1 MAMKHLNVKAWLALA
16 ALAVVMGLLV
26 FVSAGTLSYWQG
38 WVYLAIFF
46 GASALTTRYLMQKD
60 PALLERRMSG
70 GPTAEKRPI
79 QRFIMAGASVSFIAL
94 LVVPALAFRLQGPT
108 MPVAASLIGNLL
120 VAIGFYFIF
129 LVYRENT
136 FTSATIELAHD
147 QKVIATGPYAIV
159 RHPMYASASL
169 YIIGT
174 PLALGSLWGL
184 VPVVVMVP
192 FLIWRMFDE
201 ERFLAQNLPGYVDY
215 QKRVSHRLIPF
226 VW

>member
-1 MAMKHLNVKAWLALA
+1 MKNLNLKAWIALA
-16 ALAVVMGLLV
+16 ALAVVMGLLI
-26 FVSAGTLSYWQG
+26 FASAGTLSYWQG

-46 GASALTTRYLMQKD
+46 GASALTTRDLMEKD

-79 QRFIMAGASVSFIAL
+79 QQFIMLGASVGFIAL
-94 LVVPALAFRLQGPT
+94 LVVPAAAFRLHRGASLSGA
-108 MPVAASLIGNLL
+108 VSLIGDVL

-136 FTSATIELAHD
+136 FTSATIELAPD
-147 QKVIATGPYAIV
+147 QKVISTGPYAIV

-169 YIIGT
+169 YIAGT
-174 PLALGSLWGL
+174 PLALGSLWGF
-184 VPVVVMVP
+184 VPVLVMVP

-201 ERFLAQNLPGYVDY
+201 ERFLAQNLPGYIDY
-215 QKRVSHRLIPF
+215 QARVRHRLIPF